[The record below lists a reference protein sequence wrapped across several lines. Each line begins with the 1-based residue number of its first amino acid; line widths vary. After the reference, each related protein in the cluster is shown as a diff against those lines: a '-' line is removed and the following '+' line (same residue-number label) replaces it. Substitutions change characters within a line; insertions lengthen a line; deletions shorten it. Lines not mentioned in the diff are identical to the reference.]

1 MLSLINKSRKTDDE
15 HWSTDKMRTEAHADT
30 GAELG
35 SSRDDTRARV
45 VASAIDLLNNG
56 GRDAVTTRAVADAA
70 GVQAPTLYRLFGD
83 KRSLL
88 DAVAE
93 HGFTTYLKVK
103 TLPSPGRDP
112 VENLRSGWDLHV
124 AFGLSH
130 PAIYLLMYAEPR
142 PGVKSPAAET
152 SSRILEEHL
161 RRVAAVGR
169 LRFSEEQAAQV
180 FHAAGCGTVLTLLAK
195 AEGDRDMS
203 LSEIAR
209 EAAIAAITT
218 DAPAFESA
226 GPTAAAVALRA
237 VLPEVQSLSD
247 GERSLMTEWLNRLTA
262 IRS

>member
-1 MLSLINKSRKTDDE
+1 M
-15 HWSTDKMRTEAHADT
+15 MTEAHADM
-30 GAELG
+30 GAEPAA
-35 SSRDDTRARV
+35 SREDTRARI
-45 VASAIDLLNNG
+45 VASAIVLLNTG

-70 GVQAPTLYRLFGD
+70 GVQVPTLYRLFGD
-83 KRSLL
+83 KHALL

-93 HGFTTYLKVK
+93 YGFKAYLTEKMI
-103 TLPSPGRDP
+103 PRPGQDP
-112 VENLRSGWDLHV
+112 VEDLRIGWDLHV

-152 SSRILEEHL
+152 SYRVLKEHI
-161 RRVAAVGR
+161 RRVAAAGR
-169 LRFSEEQAAQV
+169 LRFSEERAAQL

-195 AEGDRDMS
+195 ADEDRDRS

-218 DAPAFESA
+218 D
-226 GPTAAAVALRA
+226 GPTFEGSGPAAAAVALRA
-237 VLPEVQSLSD
+237 VLPEVRSLSD
-247 GERSLMTEWLNRLTA
+247 GERSLLTEWLNRLSA